1 MSNGCNWKTFMKK
14 IDVNIENVQS
24 GYCGVLPTYSG
35 FGLMLEPRPLTFMLF
50 SKEKHFIDHD
60 FSISPEPT

>member
-1 MSNGCNWKTFMKK
+1 MG
-14 IDVNIENVQS
+14 VIEKHLWRNRCE
-24 GYCGVLPTYSG
+24 YRKRTIGVVWGFTTYSG